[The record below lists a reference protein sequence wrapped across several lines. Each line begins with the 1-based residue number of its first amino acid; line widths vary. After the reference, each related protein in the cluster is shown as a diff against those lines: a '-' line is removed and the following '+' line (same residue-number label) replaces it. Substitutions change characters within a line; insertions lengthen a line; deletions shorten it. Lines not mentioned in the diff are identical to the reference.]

1 MMIKK
6 TAIRGQ
12 IAASKAI
19 LWTGTR
25 QPAVGQRGG
34 IDPTASGRHVE
45 GCRPS

>member
-1 MMIKK
+1 MTIKK

-25 QPAVGQRGG
+25 QRPSVKEAVSIQ
-34 IDPTASGRHVE
+34 PPPVVE